1 MSTRP
6 GPVEK
11 AVRNDPRLRSDLP
24 ILVGVSGGRDSV
36 ALLHALAQAGRER
49 IVVCHLDHMLRPDSD
64 ADAWFASE
72 LAGQYGFH
80 FEADRVNVKALAAER
95 GLSIEAAA
103 REARYEFFA
112 QVARTHWIPR
122 VLLAHHADDQVET
135 LLLNLFRGSGR
146 AGLSGMQS
154 VSVREVRGAR
164 LELHRPLLGVWR
176 EEVDRYVKKHR
187 LRFHE
192 DESNADRRFTRN
204 RMRHEMLPFLEK
216 SFGRE
221 VKRVLWRTAAVLA
234 MEEEFLAS
242 KTPHVGASPLRTADL
257 QAMPA
262 ALQRRVVHGWLRAQ
276 EIADVSFE
284 DVENVRSLVSNLKP
298 AKLNLAGGKHARRRA
313 GKIFIE

>member
-11 AVRNDPRLRSDLP
+11 AVMNAPRLRSDLP
-24 ILVGVSGGRDSV
+24 LLVGVSGGRDSV
-36 ALLHALAQAGRER
+36 ALLHALAEAGLER
-49 IVVCHLDHMLRPDSD
+49 IVVCHLDHMLRPDSE

-72 LAGQYGFH
+72 LAGQYGYP
-80 FEADRVNVKALAAER
+80 FEADRVNVKELAQER

-146 AGLSGMQS
+146 TGLAGMQP
-154 VSVREVRGAR
+154 VSIREVRGAR

-176 EEVDRYVKKHR
+176 DEVDRYVKKHR
-187 LRFHE
+187 LRFQE

-204 RMRHEMLPFLEK
+204 RVRHEVLPFLEK
-216 SFGRE
+216 TFDRE

-234 MEEEFLAS
+234 AEEEFLAS
-242 KTPHVGASPLRTADL
+242 KTPPMTGSPLKTADL
-257 QAMPA
+257 RVMPV
-262 ALQRRVVHGWLRAQ
+262 ALQRRVIHAWLRSQ
-276 EIADVSFE
+276 KVADISFE
-284 DVENVRSLVSNLKP
+284 DVESIRSLLPGPKP
-298 AKLNLAGGKHARRRA
+298 AKVNLAGDRHARRRA
-313 GKIFIE
+313 GKIFVE